1 MIHLEVYSK
10 YQLSLLYG
18 NRLKELV
25 AVQLDWL
32 RWVKTVNS
40 TNPQSHRARV
50 GFTVPGNHQVLW
62 LPGKMSIPQPVVN
75 CCWQLMAKATIM

>member
-50 GFTVPGNHQVLW
+50 GFTGNTWQPPG
-62 LPGKMSIPQPVVN
+62 IVV
-75 CCWQLMAKATIM
+75 AR

>member
-25 AVQLDWL
+25 AVQLD
-32 RWVKTVNS
+32 
-40 TNPQSHRARV
+40 
-50 GFTVPGNHQVLW
+50 
-62 LPGKMSIPQPVVN
+62 
-75 CCWQLMAKATIM
+75 